1 MEKIIAQ
8 EATDKRLIFKISK
21 CLMQLSIKNNNKKNP
36 IKKQAEDQDRPNGRE
51 VGGHGVNLFPWIYQE

>member
-1 MEKIIAQ
+1 MEKIIAK

-36 IKKQAEDQDRPNGRE
+36 IKK
-51 VGGHGVNLFPWIYQE
+51 